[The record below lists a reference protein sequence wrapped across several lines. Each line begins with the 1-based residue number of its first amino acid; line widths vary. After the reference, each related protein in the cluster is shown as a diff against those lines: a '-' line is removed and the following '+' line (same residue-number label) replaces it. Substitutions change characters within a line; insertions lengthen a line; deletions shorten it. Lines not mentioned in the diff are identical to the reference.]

1 MMKVRL
7 FGSIFALVILVA
19 VALAPQAALADTAE
33 GIDRGVELAL
43 EKLYE
48 SSTAAKELSK
58 VAKGILVFPKVR
70 KAGLVVGGQFGEGAL
85 LKDGETVGYY
95 STAEASYGLQAGAQ
109 TFGYALFFVTDSAL
123 ENFENSAGFEV
134 GVGPTIVVVDEGLS
148 RSLTTTTLKD
158 DIYAFFFG
166 QKGLMGGLGL
176 KGSKITKI
184 TPSEE

>member
-1 MMKVRL
+1 MKKNVYGAVFMIAVL
-7 FGSIFALVILVA
+7 AI
-19 VALAPQAALADTAE
+19 VALGPQPALADTAE
-33 GIDRGVELAL
+33 GIDSGVKLAL

-85 LKDGETVGYY
+85 LKDGKTVGYY

-109 TFGYALFFVTDSAL
+109 TFGYAMFFITESAL
-123 ENFENSAGFEV
+123 EYLDKSAGWEV
-134 GVGPTIVVVDEGLS
+134 GVGPTIVVVDEGMAK
-148 RSLTTTTLKD
+148 SLTTTTLKD
-158 DIYAFFFG
+158 DVYAFIFG
-166 QKGLMGGLGL
+166 QKGLMGGLGI

-184 TPSEE
+184 TPPEY